1 MRDMQAF
8 LMEVGRGITFVASQ
22 KRMTI
27 GYDDFYRAAN
37 RR

>member
-1 MRDMQAF
+1 MQAF
-8 LMEVGRGITFVASQ
+8 LMEVGRGITFVASE

-27 GYDDFYRAAN
+27 DDDFYLDLLFFS